1 MVVNL
6 SLCSRRQVIRLCSTR
21 FGLKRHESIAS
32 TAISGAE
39 SLLVGMRSL
48 DIMPWSAVICS
59 TAVVARLGL
68 LLPIAIKSE
77 IYRTRLELLSPT
89 LREWT
94 DALRFK
100 VYATCRREGK
110 TQEEADKVLKIKVKK
125 KRKEILAK
133 EGLQRWKI
141 IAVGLSS
148 LPVWILMSLANSDH
162 FVGVRQVCLNAYQGS
177 PTTALLVT
185 EGLPWCTDLS
195 QTDSTLVIPILLVLS
210 NLANVQ
216 ASTHHIQ
223 LHRLTLT
230 FSDTVLKK
238 PQLPPGANSTMNEEP
253 RFPVMLTSI
262 ALLMLPIY
270 AALPSGLL
278 LYWLTSSVS
287 TVLQSFSF
295 RLPAVRRKLRIPPS
309 PSETSSPLYVVTQNA
324 RQDWHTFWNEVYEK
338 NFRKK

>member
-1 MVVNL
+1 MHAVSFSLYIYITSSNPQPSPPPFPLLFLADLACKCLAVLVVLKKKMVVNL

-110 TQEEADKVLKIKVKK
+110 TQEEADKVLKIKVC
-125 KRKEILAK
+125 R
-133 EGLQRWKI
+133 
-141 IAVGLSS
+141 
-148 LPVWILMSLANSDH
+148 
-162 FVGVRQVCLNAYQGS
+162 
-177 PTTALLVT
+177 
-185 EGLPWCTDLS
+185 
-195 QTDSTLVIPILLVLS
+195 
-210 NLANVQ
+210 
-216 ASTHHIQ
+216 
-223 LHRLTLT
+223 
-230 FSDTVLKK
+230 
-238 PQLPPGANSTMNEEP
+238 
-253 RFPVMLTSI
+253 
-262 ALLMLPIY
+262 
-270 AALPSGLL
+270 
-278 LYWLTSSVS
+278 
-287 TVLQSFSF
+287 
-295 RLPAVRRKLRIPPS
+295 
-309 PSETSSPLYVVTQNA
+309 
-324 RQDWHTFWNEVYEK
+324 
-338 NFRKK
+338 